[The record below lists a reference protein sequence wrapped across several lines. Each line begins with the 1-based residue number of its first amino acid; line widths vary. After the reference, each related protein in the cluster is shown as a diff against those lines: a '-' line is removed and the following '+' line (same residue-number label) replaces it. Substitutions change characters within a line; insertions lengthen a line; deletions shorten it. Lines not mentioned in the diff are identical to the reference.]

1 VIKYLATILISL
13 LMLAA
18 PAVAEQSVSVGGG
31 HSTGHTY
38 SSDNSANSEYALRL
52 TYSIGN
58 FGLMYTHTPDSP
70 IGLFYGQ
77 SKLDLT
83 EYFQPFIIIGVGG
96 DKSGV
101 LAGFGVGAVLWVSD
115 SWALVP
121 EFDIFVGSERNYKQ
135 TTLSIKYTF

>member
-1 VIKYLATILISL
+1 MIKYLTIILISL
-13 LMLAA
+13 LMLAT

-38 SSDNSANSEYALRL
+38 SSEDSANPEYAIRM

-101 LAGFGVGAVLWVSD
+101 LAGFGVGADFWVSD

-135 TTLSIKYTF
+135 TTLSIKYSF